1 MREPDTWDSNKRRWP
16 TVGYWLA
23 LLGTAQRIRLY
34 EKPGAEY
41 NLYNLEQYVYR
52 QAGNAI
58 SALLE
63 IQGEEAFKKNLKKR
77 GTYQNPK
84 YTALVEQYSVI
95 QKEAAAA
102 RMRDAAAEG

>member
-1 MREPDTWDSNKRRWP
+1 M
-16 TVGYWLA
+16 A
-23 LLGTAQRIRLY
+23 LLGTARRIRLY

-63 IQGEEAFKKNLKKR
+63 IQGEEVFKKNLKKR

-102 RMRDAAAEG
+102 RMRDAAAER